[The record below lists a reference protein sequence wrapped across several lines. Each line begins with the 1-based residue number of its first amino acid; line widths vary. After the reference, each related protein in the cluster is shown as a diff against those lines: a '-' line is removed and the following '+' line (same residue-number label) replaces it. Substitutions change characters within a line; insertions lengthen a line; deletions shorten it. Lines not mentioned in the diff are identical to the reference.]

1 MLRPCARPVHS
12 PFTAVYTAVYDGCY
26 TAVRHVH
33 TSTTQLKGRV
43 RAMYTAAYT
52 GRDSTLRP
60 WAVYTAVT
68 RHVHGRV
75 HVPYRAVYVFVYT
88 GCVHGRVHGPHT
100 AVACRLGTCTRPGR
114 PTCRIHGPDG
124 PCTRPCNGRIH
135 DTLHGRVRP
144 CRRPCRWPVHGRV
157 TWPCIRRHVYA
168 AVYTARTRP
177 CTRPVYGPCTFHVH
191 GHVHGR
197 RRPCRHSHVHGWCRR
212 AVCTAHTRP
221 CTGRVYGMAVY
232 GPCIRHGC
240 NRN

>member
-1 MLRPCARPVHS
+1 MYTAVHASTQPYTRAMYTARTWLCKCSCTRAVYPAVVYKAGRLTGPCRRSQTACYGRVRPATAVCGLLRPCTRPIHS

-88 GCVHGRVHGPHT
+88 GRVHGRSRPHT
-100 AVACRLGTCTRPGR
+100 AVAG
-114 PTCRIHGPDG
+114 
-124 PCTRPCNGRIH
+124 
-135 DTLHGRVRP
+135 
-144 CRRPCRWPVHGRV
+144 
-157 TWPCIRRHVYA
+157 
-168 AVYTARTRP
+168 RTRP
-177 CTRPVYGPCTFHVH
+177 
-191 GHVHGR
+191 
-197 RRPCRHSHVHGWCRR
+197 
-212 AVCTAHTRP
+212 
-221 CTGRVYGMAVY
+221 
-232 GPCIRHGC
+232 
-240 NRN
+240 